1 MQDNG
6 QKTSEDKN
14 KKEKEKKPK
23 LALGKVLSDNVF
35 VLKMVH
41 RAAPWYMPTYFGW
54 SVFGS
59 IVNFLS
65 GSYLLRLVINH
76 LQASKSL
83 TAVLIYIGIIFG
95 LNVLYR
101 IVIGW
106 ISNKLYPRYNMRIV
120 EEFQRVLFDKARA
133 VELSCY
139 EDPAFYDKY
148 VKVMDTAYNRSM
160 NVIYALDR
168 LIWNGVSF
176 FANAALLYIIDPWF
190 VVFGL
195 FPLVLGLLNKRAEKL
210 QHKLKTDSTPY
221 ERREAYVRRAFY
233 QSDYAKEMRLSGMKR
248 QLFRFRDESFRDR
261 LRVLRAYSLRRVP
274 VGYALDIGVEVVT
287 VLGAMLYAAWRTLS
301 DTTDPMRIG
310 DCIVV
315 FNSVSMIAWTLS
327 DLIAN
332 LAEFHANALYI
343 EDFRY
348 FLNYKPKIDQKA
360 DGLMANG
367 GVLECRNVSF
377 SYKGADKPSLCDVNL
392 TIRPGEKIALV
403 GCNGSGK
410 TTLVKLLLHLYEP
423 TEGQILLNGI
433 DAKEYSLE
441 SFREQF
447 GVVFQDLKTF
457 SMSVAE
463 NVLMRPLREGD
474 EERVIE
480 ALKQSGGWEK
490 VQSLPRGIHTTLT
503 REFDDEGAQLSGG
516 ETQKIALARIF
527 ADPSPIVILDEP
539 SSALDPIAEYTMF
552 GNMLRAC
559 QGRTLIFISH
569 RLSSAVLAD
578 RVILLD
584 GGRIV
589 ETGTH
594 EELMANDGPY
604 ADMFRKQAE
613 NYVDVSVPGEVE
625 A

>member
-1 MQDNG
+1 M
-6 QKTSEDKN
+6 
-14 KKEKEKKPK
+14 KKSKEKESNKEKKPR
-23 LALGKVLSDNVF
+23 LPLGKVLSDNLF
-35 VLKMVH
+35 VLKIVH
-41 RAAPWYMPTYFGW
+41 RASPWYMPTYFGW

-65 GSYLLRLVINH
+65 GSYLLRLVINKMQH
-76 LQASKSL
+76 PDALSS
-83 TAVLIYIGIIFG
+83 VLLYVGIIFA
-95 LNVLYR
+95 LNVFYR
-101 IVIGW
+101 LLIGW
-106 ISNKLYPRYNMRIV
+106 INNKLYPRYNIKIV
-120 EEFQRVLFDKARA
+120 GAFQEMLFDKARR

-195 FPLVLGLLNKRAEKL
+195 FPLLLGLLNKQSNKL
-210 QHKLKTDSTPY
+210 GHKLRTDATPCD
-221 ERREAYVRRAFY
+221 RKEAYVRRAFY
-233 QSDYAKEMRLSGMKR
+233 MSDYAKEIRLSNISRPIFGLQRKAMEDHVA
-248 QLFRFRDESFRDR
+248 L
-261 LRVLRAYSLRRVP
+261 LRAYRWKQVP
-274 VGYALDIGVEVVT
+274 IRYALEVGLEVFT
-287 VLGAMLYAAWRTLS
+287 VLGSMLYAAWRTLV
-301 DTTDPMRIG
+301 DTTDPMLIG

-315 FNSVSMIAWTLS
+315 FNSVSMIAWTLN

-348 FLNYKPKIDQKA
+348 FLDYEPKIAQNESGRIA
-360 DGLMANG
+360 AG
-367 GVLECRNVSF
+367 GTLECKGVSF
-377 SYKGADKPSLCDVNL
+377 GYKDAPTQAL
-392 TIRPGEKIALV
+392 TDISFTVRPGEKIALV

-423 TEGQILLNGI
+423 TEGQILLDGI
-433 DAKEYSLE
+433 DASEYSLE
-441 SFREQF
+441 SWRRQF

-463 NVLMRPLREGD
+463 NVLMRPLAEGD

-480 ALKQSGGWEK
+480 ALKQSGGWDK
-490 VQSLPRGIHTTLT
+490 VQSLPNGIHTTLT
-503 REFDDEGAQLSGG
+503 REFDDKGVVLSGG
-516 ETQKIALARIF
+516 ESQKIALARIF

-552 GNMLRAC
+552 NNMLRAC
-559 QGRTLIFISH
+559 EGRTLLFISH

-589 ETGTH
+589 EMGPH
-594 EELMANDGPY
+594 EELMRANGHY
-604 ADMFRKQAE
+604 AEMFRKQAE
-613 NYVDVSVPGEVE
+613 NYVGTPATGEVE

>member
-1 MQDNG
+1 MKKK
-6 QKTSEDKN
+6 KTEEKEDK
-14 KKEKEKKPK
+14 KEKKPK
-23 LALGKVLSDNVF
+23 LPLGKVLSDNIF
-35 VLKMVH
+35 VLKIVH

-59 IVNFLS
+59 IINFLS
-65 GSYLLRLVINH
+65 GSYLLRLVINKM
-76 LQASKSL
+76 QNPDAL
-83 TAVLIYIGIIFG
+83 TSVLLYIGIIFA

-101 IVIGW
+101 LVIGW
-106 ISNKLYPRYNMRIV
+106 INNKLYPRYNIKIV
-120 EEFQRVLFDKARA
+120 GEFQQMLFDKARR
-133 VELSCY
+133 VELACY

-190 VVFGL
+190 IVFGL
-195 FPLVLGLLNKRAEKL
+195 FPLLLGLLNKTSNKL
-210 QHKLKTDSTPY
+210 GHKLRTDATPCD
-221 ERREAYVRRAFY
+221 RKEAYVRRAFY
-233 QSDYAKEMRLSGMKR
+233 MADYAKEIRLSNISRPIFGLQKKAMEDHVA
-248 QLFRFRDESFRDR
+248 L
-261 LRVLRAYSLRRVP
+261 LRAYRWKQVP
-274 VGYALDIGVEVVT
+274 IRYALEIGLEVVT
-287 VLGAMLYAAWRTLS
+287 ILGSMLYAAWRTLV
-301 DTTDPMRIG
+301 DTTAPMLIG

-315 FNSVSMIAWTLS
+315 FNSVSMIAWTLN

-348 FLNYKPKIDQKA
+348 FLDYEPKIAQNE
-360 DGLMANG
+360 DGRTAAG
-367 GVLECRNVSF
+367 GTLECRNVSF
-377 SYKGADKPSLCDVNL
+377 GYKDAPEQALSDVSF

-433 DAKEYSLE
+433 DASEYSLE
-441 SFREQF
+441 SWRAQF

-480 ALKQSGGWEK
+480 ALKQSGGYDK
-490 VQSLPRGIHTTLT
+490 VQSLPNGIHTTLT
-503 REFDDEGAQLSGG
+503 REFDDKGVVLSGG
-516 ETQKIALARIF
+516 ESQKIALARIF
-527 ADPSPIVILDEP
+527 ADLSPIVILDEP

-552 GNMLRAC
+552 NNMLRAC
-559 QGRTLIFISH
+559 EGRTLVFISH

-584 GGRIV
+584 GGRICEV
-589 ETGTH
+589 GSH
-594 EELMANDGPY
+594 EELMRANGPY
-604 ADMFRKQAE
+604 AEMFRKQAE
-613 NYVDVSVPGEVE
+613 NYVDTTEQKGVNV
-625 A
+625 